1 MAKNDKSHVC
11 LSQQIGA
18 HTVERAYLAIVQG
31 AMKAEEGDIDRPIAR
46 HPSDRK
52 RMAIVPGGREA
63 FTHWRVLEPL
73 RGATYIEARLKTG
86 RTHQIRVHMASIGH
100 PVLGDPVY
108 GPKKPPY
115 PVEGGQLLHA
125 YKIGFVHPS
134 TGEWMCFTA
143 EPEERFLAW
152 KRKLRLAN

>member
-1 MAKNDKSHVC
+1 MVAG
-11 LSQQIGA
+11 GA
-18 HTVERAYLAIVQG
+18 SNLFDRLAWGFVVDFI
-31 AMKAEEGDIDRPIAR
+31 
-46 HPSDRK
+46 
-52 RMAIVPGGREA
+52 
-63 FTHWRVLEPL
+63 EPL
-73 RGATYIEARLKTG
+73 FVSFAVFKVADCFI
-86 RTHQIRVHMASIGH
+86 
-100 PVLGDPVY
+100 VLGDPVY